1 VNSVKPGSPL
11 SRVIN
16 VTRRLRQVLNM
27 TPEQYVESTRPRVDD
42 PENPWIRPDS
52 ARIAQLEAVKTISH
66 NLCLALEGL
75 GIETE

>member
-1 VNSVKPGSPL
+1 MITPGSPL
-11 SRVIN
+11 ARTIN
-16 VTRRLRQVLNM
+16 VTRRLRQVLSM
-27 TPEQYVESTRPRVDD
+27 TPDQYVESTRPQVED
-42 PENPWIRPDS
+42 PDNPWIRPDS